1 MVLVAECG
9 GGDEE
14 EGAGDYGEDEGETEE
29 EERGVG
35 EGVAVPGWE
44 GGAVGGG
51 AEFLGGEGW
60 WHCYLGGVVG
70 NGMVWHGGGCVQ
82 TRMRLSHL
90 LLIYGVM
97 S

>member
-1 MVLVAECG
+1 MVLVAERG

-29 EERGVG
+29 EEGGVG

-60 WHCYLGGVVG
+60 HVCDLGVEGGWMGVLG
-70 NGMVWHGGGCVQ
+70 RGEDEDGGLV
-82 TRMRLSHL
+82 SIH
-90 LLIYGVM
+90 VVFDNK
-97 S
+97 